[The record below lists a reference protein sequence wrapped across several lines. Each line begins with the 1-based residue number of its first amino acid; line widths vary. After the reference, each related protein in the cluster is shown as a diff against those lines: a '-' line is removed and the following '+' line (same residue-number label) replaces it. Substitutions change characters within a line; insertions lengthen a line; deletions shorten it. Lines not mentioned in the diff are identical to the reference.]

1 MTVAENEIHYLEIV
15 TPDLEA
21 ARDLYAKAYGW
32 TFGDSVPELGN
43 AYVASLPN
51 GSRCGIR
58 APMHDQETPTVRPY
72 VRVTDIDTAVAE
84 AVELGA
90 ELALGAT
97 EIPGQGSIAI
107 YIIGGIQQGLWQ
119 VP

>member
-1 MTVAENEIHYLEIV
+1 MTVPENEIHYLEIV
-15 TPDLEA
+15 TPDLEG
-21 ARDLYAKAYGW
+21 ARDLYANAHGW
-32 TFGDSVPELGN
+32 SFGEKVPELGN

-58 APMHDQETPTVRPY
+58 APMHEQEAPTVRAY
-72 VRVTDIDTAVAE
+72 VRVADIDVAVAK

-97 EIPGQGSIAI
+97 EIPGQGHIAI
-107 YIIGGIQQGLWQ
+107 FLLGGIQQGLWQ